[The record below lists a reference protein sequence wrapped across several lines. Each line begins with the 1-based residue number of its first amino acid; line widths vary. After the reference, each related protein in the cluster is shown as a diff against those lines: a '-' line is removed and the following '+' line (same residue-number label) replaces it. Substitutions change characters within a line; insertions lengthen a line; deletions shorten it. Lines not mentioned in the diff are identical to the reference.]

1 MKSIVIYAVIGAVVG
16 IFLAEYFPSVGK
28 GSFESGLNDLGYA
41 LGKQKPFAA
50 YGTVGA
56 LVGAVLGFVAQKK

>member
-1 MKSIVIYAVIGAVVG
+1 MKNILSYALVGLVVG
-16 IFLAEYFPSVGK
+16 ILLAEYFPSLGK

-50 YGTVGA
+50 YGAIGT
-56 LVGAVLGFVAQKK
+56 LVGAIIGALSGKK